1 MSSENIKPNQGMLKP
16 NPPKRPNY
24 DGDWPPKPITTRP
37 PEQNVKQPY
46 ELNVTLIRTQD
57 NVWKVHLNDNIVL
70 CAKSLSETL
79 KKLGKVLE
87 ILQ

>member
-1 MSSENIKPNQGMLKP
+1 MWNIKPNDGKLKP

-24 DGDWPPKPITTRP
+24 NDDWPPKPLTTRP
-37 PEQNVKQPY
+37 PKENSKQPY
-46 ELNVTLIRTQD
+46 ELCITLRRTKKD
-57 NVWKVHLNDNIVL
+57 VWEVHLKDNIVL
-70 CAKSLSETL
+70 CAKSLSKTL